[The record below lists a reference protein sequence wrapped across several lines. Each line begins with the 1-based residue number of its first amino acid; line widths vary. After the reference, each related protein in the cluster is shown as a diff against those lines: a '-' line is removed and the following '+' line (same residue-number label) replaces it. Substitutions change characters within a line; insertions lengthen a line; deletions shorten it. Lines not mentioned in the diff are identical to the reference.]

1 MRRKVEE
8 NCNFVLETS
17 RDACARDDTELVKIS
32 LFSSFGK
39 VRRAAT
45 FLFYL
50 SQIIWRNKS
59 NFIRYSR
66 RVDV

>member
-8 NCNFVLETS
+8 DCNFVLETS

-45 FLFYL
+45 FYFTYH
-50 SQIIWRNKS
+50 R
-59 NFIRYSR
+59 
-66 RVDV
+66 